1 VTDEPPGYLIGMAA
15 IQRAAD
21 APPFAR
27 LAAAVLFSAI
37 RDARGCDV
45 HAARARVWLMTHGA
59 DWLCVILDSAA
70 DPHDVLARSLADEAW
85 YARARRAAQ
94 DAPR

>member
-1 VTDEPPGYLIGMAA
+1 MTDEPPGYLIGMAA

-27 LAAAVLFSAI
+27 LAAAVLFSAL

-45 HAARARVWLMTHGA
+45 HAARARVWLVTHGA
-59 DWLCVILDSAA
+59 DWLDVILDGA
-70 DPHDVLARSLADEAW
+70 DDPRDVLARALSGEAW
-85 YARARRAAQ
+85 YAGARRAAQ
-94 DAPR
+94 SAPR